1 MADKRLV
8 TFSREAAQE
17 ILDAV
22 RYLRA
27 NGFALQAGNSRQAN
41 QWTPPPIYVK
51 NVNASA
57 APAFA
62 CMQVV
67 GTIEV
72 GGQNYLEVDKP
83 ADNIGTAGPYVFNG
97 PREIAASAL
106 GIAFDGPVVRT
117 KVNGTIT
124 ENARYAPRVSN
135 WDITAET
142 NGPIVCLGSDD
153 IATGIAKVHLVGPWQ
168 RKPLVRFTLSAALA
182 TSDASKTATIT
193 NQYGFGCDGSTS
205 AAAITVH
212 NLLTSTA
219 STYVFEGDSGD
230 AGLAMW
236 DSGTNYRIIQMECP

>member
-1 MADKRLV
+1 MADFAAFTPELA
-8 TFSREAAQE
+8 RE
-17 ILDAV
+17 IVDAV
-22 RYLRA
+22 RYLRSQ
-27 NGFALQAGNSRQAN
+27 GFALQGSTSRMAN
-41 QWTPPPIYVK
+41 MPTPAPIYVK
-51 NVNASA
+51 NVNTGT

-72 GGQNYLEVDKP
+72 GGQNYLEVDQP
-83 ADNIGTAGPYVFNG
+83 ADNSGSTGPYVFNG
-97 PREIAASAL
+97 PREITTGTY
-106 GIAFDGPVVRT
+106 GIAFDGPVVRS

-193 NQYGFGCDGSTS
+193 NQFGFGCDGTTS
-205 AAAITVH
+205 SGAITVH
-212 NLLTSTA
+212 NLLTA
-219 STYVFEGDSGD
+219 SSGVYVFDGDSGD

-236 DSGTNYRIIQMECP
+236 DSGTNYRILQMECP